1 MKSII
6 AWGELELSKMRL
18 KFGAYV
24 LSTAFIMLL
33 IFLFSAQD
41 ANASQKLSDGI
52 LYEILSLLRAQELME
67 RFGMPIRKLA
77 HFCLYFA
84 LGLSS
89 LMMFLQGGKLGYT
102 ISKAPAPL
110 SAFMFGAVYAISDE
124 IHQHYVPGRSMQ
136 FTDVLLDCAGV
147 LTAILIFTAIKKLC
161 TQAGRGREET

>member
-33 IFLFSAQD
+33 IFLFSSQD

-67 RFGMPIRKLA
+67 RFVRGDTSRNTEGSG
-77 HFCLYFA
+77 
-84 LGLSS
+84 LGLSIAKS
-89 LMMFLQGGKLGYT
+89 LVELQNG
-102 ISKAPAPL
+102 
-110 SAFMFGAVYAISDE
+110 
-124 IHQHYVPGRSMQ
+124 SMEL
-136 FTDVLLDCAGV
+136 DVDGDLFKVTVSFDLYE
-147 LTAILIFTAIKKLC
+147 
-161 TQAGRGREET
+161 R